1 MTEVTAP
8 IEAVVFDAYGTL
20 FDVHTVSARCDAL
33 FPGHGQALSEL
44 WRQKQLEYTW
54 LRSLMRR
61 YEPFDRIT
69 ADALCFA
76 ATALGLP
83 CTDDAVETLMQEY
96 AHLRPF
102 PEVGAALQA
111 LSGRKLAILSNGT
124 PDMLNSVVGNAGLTA
139 HFTAVLSVDPLRIY
153 KPDPAVYRYGAERL
167 AVAPEHVAFV
177 SSNYWDIAGA
187 TSFGFRTY
195 WVNRGRRIADRLAV
209 SPAGQLND
217 LTGLVKA
224 LGD

>member
-1 MTEVTAP
+1 MTEVAAP

-20 FDVHTVSARCDAL
+20 FDVHTVSKRCDAL
-33 FPGHGQALSEL
+33 FPGRGQALSEL

-69 ADALCFA
+69 ADALRFA
-76 ATALGLP
+76 TSALGLP

-96 AHLRPF
+96 GRLRPF
-102 PEVGAALQA
+102 PEVGSALQA

-124 PDMLNSVVGNAGLTA
+124 PGMLTSMVDSAALAG

-153 KPDPAVYRYGAERL
+153 KPDPSVYRYGAERL
-167 AVAPEHVAFV
+167 SVAPERVAFI

-187 TSFGFRTY
+187 SSFGFRAF
-195 WVNRGRRIADRLAV
+195 WINRGRRIPDRLAAT
-209 SPAGQLND
+209 PIGQLDD
-217 LTGLVKA
+217 LAGLADA
-224 LGD
+224 LAG